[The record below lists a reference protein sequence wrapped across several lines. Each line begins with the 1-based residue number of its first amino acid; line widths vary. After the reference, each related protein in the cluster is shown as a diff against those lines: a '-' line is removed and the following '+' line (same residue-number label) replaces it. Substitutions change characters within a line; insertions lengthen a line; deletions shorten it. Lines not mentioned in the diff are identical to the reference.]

1 MRFSTIAAVTALLTV
16 TAANAQNVR
25 APVSTDPGAPTAPS
39 KPARAKKPS
48 AVPPFIVTLANASTH
63 TAVMVIIT
71 TEDAIASTSKP
82 LGPKAR
88 ATLKL
93 PKLQGCT
100 VSVTASFE
108 GGGQVDVGEFD
119 ICKDK
124 TIRFTD

>member
-16 TAANAQNVR
+16 TAADAQNVR

-82 LGPKAR
+82 LGPKA
-88 ATLKL
+88 
-93 PKLQGCT
+93 
-100 VSVTASFE
+100 SFE

>member
-1 MRFSTIAAVTALLTV
+1 MRLSTIAAVTALLTV
-16 TAANAQNVR
+16 TAADAQNVR
-25 APVSTDPGAPTAPS
+25 GPVSTDPGVPTAPP

-48 AVPPFIVTLANASTH
+48 TVPPSIVTLANASTH

>member
-1 MRFSTIAAVTALLTV
+1 MRFSKIAAITALLTTV
-16 TAANAQNVR
+16 TAADAQNL
-25 APVSTDPGAPTAPS
+25 PS
-39 KPARAKKPS
+39 SPATTPIPARAKKPS
-48 AVPPFIVTLANASTH
+48 KPSNPQAPSVVTLANASTK

-71 TEDAIASTSKP
+71 TEDLTASTSKP
-82 LGPKAR
+82 LAPKAR
-88 ATLKL
+88 TTLKL

-108 GGGQVDVGEFD
+108 GGGQVEVGEFD

>member
-1 MRFSTIAAVTALLTV
+1 MRFSTIAAITALLTTV
-16 TAANAQNVR
+16 TAADAQNL
-25 APVSTDPGAPTAPS
+25 PS
-39 KPARAKKPS
+39 PPATTPIPARAKKPS
-48 AVPPFIVTLANASTH
+48 TSNPQAPSVVTLANASTK

-71 TEDAIASTSKP
+71 TEDSTASTSKP
-82 LGPKAR
+82 LAPKAR
-88 ATLKL
+88 TTLKL

-108 GGGQVDVGEFD
+108 GGGQVEVGEFD

>member
-1 MRFSTIAAVTALLTV
+1 MRFSNIAAVTALLTV
-16 TAANAQNVR
+16 TAADAQNVR
-25 APVSTDPGAPTAPS
+25 APVSTDPGGTDS
-39 KPARAKKPS
+39 SVETRARKE
-48 AVPPFIVTLANASTH
+48 TLRRTPLHRHPRECEHPYCSQ
-63 TAVMVIIT
+63 VIIT

>member
-16 TAANAQNVR
+16 TAADAQNVR

-82 LGPKAR
+82 LGPKAQR
-88 ATLKL
+88 ASKVGVKL
-93 PKLQGCT
+93 MLASSTSARIRRSASRTDP
-100 VSVTASFE
+100 TA
-108 GGGQVDVGEFD
+108 
-119 ICKDK
+119 
-124 TIRFTD
+124 T

>member
-1 MRFSTIAAVTALLTV
+1 MIRRGVPC
-16 TAANAQNVR
+16 
-25 APVSTDPGAPTAPS
+25 PV
-39 KPARAKKPS
+39 
-48 AVPPFIVTLANASTH
+48 
-63 TAVMVIIT
+63 VMKAEQRE
-71 TEDAIASTSKP
+71 EDAISSTSKTV
-82 LGPKAR
+82 GPKAR